1 MDSSTDTQQRQ
12 SKKKI
17 VFLVLKNKQKLI
29 ILVKGQLYRP
39 LEKSKDKK
47 QIEKNIQCV
56 IIASEDT
63 CREKPSKAQNVSYL
77 T

>member
-1 MDSSTDTQQRQ
+1 MLL
-12 SKKKI
+12 KKQTNHI
-17 VFLVLKNKQKLI
+17 SERSI
-29 ILVKGQLYRP
+29 ILTFGKIKRQ
-39 LEKSKDKK
+39 K
-47 QIEKNIQCV
+47 QIKKNIQCV